1 MKKAW
6 KCSLC
11 TQICSRRENLKRHS
25 ERLHNGH
32 GKPLLR
38 YISGN
43 SILTP
48 EESSPSPS
56 LVVFRDEYGIKPTFK
71 SPNLKSY
78 PQNQTSYDW
87 QDKLFEPIMKAM
99 RFQSIINTWNQSRYQ
114 NQSANFPYQ
123 YAAFHNSVGSGGPVY
138 FRTET
143 TSNQLDNIPRNYDG
157 ISGFKFDICLNCLTT
172 LQTSIGSKDIN
183 LQEIHKCTP
192 GTEDAIKRLG
202 PEEYALDLQR
212 KLNQNHE
219 LLFKECKNW
228 ANNTSGRIYLVV
240 RKIQATDKNGT
251 EGETTLVSYDAFPFL
266 SKVFAQSKTILT
278 NSELYEFLK
287 IAKNQTKTV
296 ITLTGKPGEENS
308 KYMLAVS
315 TV

>member
-25 ERLHNGH
+25 ERLHNGE

-48 EESSPSPS
+48 EESPHFPFSV
-56 LVVFRDEYGIKPTFK
+56 LFQDEYGIKPTIK
-71 SPNLKSY
+71 APNLKSY
-78 PQNQTSYDW
+78 TQNQSSYDW
-87 QDKLFEPIMKAM
+87 QDKLFEPFLKAI
-99 RFQSIINTWNQSRYQ
+99 RFQSIINSWNQSRYQ
-114 NQSANFPYQ
+114 NQSPYSPYQ

-143 TSNQLDNIPRNYDG
+143 ASNQLDNIPRNYDG
-157 ISGFKFDICLNCLTT
+157 VSGFKVDICLNCLTT

-212 KLNQNHE
+212 KLNENHE

-228 ANNTSGRIYLVV
+228 ANNTSGQIYLVA
-240 RKIQATDKNGT
+240 RKIQASHENET
-251 EGETTLVSYDAFPFL
+251 EGETTLVHYDAFPFL
-266 SKVFAQSKTILT
+266 SKVLAQSKTILT
-278 NSELYEFLK
+278 DNELYEFLK
-287 IAKNQTKTV
+287 LAKNQTKTV
-296 ITLTGKPGEENS
+296 ITLTGKPGEGNS
-308 KYMLAVS
+308 S
-315 TV
+315 TC